1 MKGVEPYSTPVSRT
15 PWSCITVPAGTRV
28 VFSQTCGEDAIRLA
42 DRLWTN
48 LMR

>member
-1 MKGVEPYSTPVSRT
+1 
-15 PWSCITVPAGTRV
+15 

>member
-1 MKGVEPYSTPVSRT
+1 
-15 PWSCITVPAGTRV
+15 V
-28 VFSQTCGEDAIRLA
+28 VFSKTCGEGAIRLA

>member
-1 MKGVEPYSTPVSRT
+1 MKIDPQTMDFRDLHHLL
-15 PWSCITVPAGTRV
+15 AG
-28 VFSQTCGEDAIRLA
+28 AIRLA

>member
-1 MKGVEPYSTPVSRT
+1 GVEPYLDASLKDAPELH
-15 PWSCITVPAGTRV
+15 VPAGTRV

>member
-1 MKGVEPYSTPVSRT
+1 ASLKDAPELH
-15 PWSCITVPAGTRV
+15 VPAGTRV
-28 VFSQTCGEDAIRLA
+28 VFSQTCGEAAIRLA